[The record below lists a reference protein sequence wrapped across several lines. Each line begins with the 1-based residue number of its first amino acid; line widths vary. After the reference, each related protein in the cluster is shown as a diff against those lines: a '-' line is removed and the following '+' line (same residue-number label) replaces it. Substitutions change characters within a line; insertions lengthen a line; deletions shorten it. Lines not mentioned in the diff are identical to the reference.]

1 MSPRWAWLS
10 ATPVLLLLAGG
21 NALAQ
26 IEISEPTAGQKNAIA
41 LSAVGGPNLTQG
53 LYFYGASG
61 AYDRLL
67 TSKWELEISVDGSR
81 TLSAS
86 GKIERGISVTVNSGY
101 ALTERWS
108 AELAFVSEFLEPGPV
123 TRNLPEGVSPVCAAP
138 SATFRRKRH
147 HGFDSAS
154 VLDGEA
160 PSVSAATRS

>member
-1 MSPRWAWLS
+1 MRLPSPRF
-10 ATPVLLLLAGG
+10 
-21 NALAQ
+21 
-26 IEISEPTAGQKNAIA
+26 
-41 LSAVGGPNLTQG
+41 GGPNLTQG

-160 PSVSAATRS
+160 PFGQRGNAKLKMSLPAETATYWMPSTA